1 MHNKIF
7 DIFVRYKKVFENL
20 DVKSGYINLLQSNG
34 VNLFV
39 YPDVPFDIDTQVK
52 RSFNL
57 LISEILLLVY
67 DISLE
72 KCYNRGMVITDRG
85 LLFIKDEG
93 DEIRI
98 HWNEID
104 YVEACNS
111 NICFYTDCGGENK
124 LLVDFSDFVKN
135 DLNVQAYA
143 ILFAQLFTKMAK
155 AYVVDEEFEIKNSND
170 NEFNFT
176 LKENADFEEN
186 KETIRKYPKE
196 EIEQFKEQYIS
207 KVKKLII
214 LWSIMA
220 FICLL
225 IGGFMII
232 FSIIFAIPAIVS
244 FFVYLSFIDKDDASW
259 EREYS
264 KLWKNMSN
272 VDKLKTVGRV
282 ADVIFKLFE

>member
-1 MHNKIF
+1 MN
-7 DIFVRYKKVFENL
+7 
-20 DVKSGYINLLQSNG
+20 
-34 VNLFV
+34 
-39 YPDVPFDIDTQVK
+39 
-52 RSFNL
+52 
-57 LISEILLLVY
+57 
-67 DISLE
+67 
-72 KCYNRGMVITDRG
+72 
-85 LLFIKDEG
+85 
-93 DEIRI
+93 
-98 HWNEID
+98 
-104 YVEACNS
+104 
-111 NICFYTDCGGENK
+111 
-124 LLVDFSDFVKN
+124 
-135 DLNVQAYA
+135 
-143 ILFAQLFTKMAK
+143 
-155 AYVVDEEFEIKNSND
+155 
-170 NEFNFT
+170 
-176 LKENADFEEN
+176 FEEN